1 MRVDIRAKV
10 FTELFNAYK
19 QGAKGLTEQEII
31 ALLGRKKDNKI
42 ISREL
47 QDMKRFNVLDYKKLR
62 FSLKNPE
69 KYHEGEVTRASKGH
83 GFIKFT
89 DLPVNEE
96 NGLEE
101 EAFVRGKDMNGAVPG
116 DKVLMKIIADKD
128 EHNRSQTAVVVAV
141 LEFSSNMLTGIVV
154 DYNGEIRLQPSTFS
168 SPIPIAIVGFGGSEV
183 RVGDKVKF
191 EIRKRGDR
199 HSEHIATITEV
210 FGSSDIAR
218 VSVNAYIEEKQI
230 PTEFPDAVIREAK
243 EIEKRGISD
252 GDKAMRTDLRDL
264 PIFTIDGADTKDID
278 DAISI
283 EKTPKGFKLGVHIAD
298 VSNYVKKGTALDQ
311 EAFKRGTSVYIAD
324 MVIPMLPKEL
334 SNGICSLNPGEERLA
349 FSCLMELDNNGEIG
363 KYRFVKSLIKSRVKG
378 VYSEVNKILA
388 GEADDTIKEKYKEVI
403 NEIPIMNELATI
415 LMKNRENRGAPEID
429 SVESKIICDE
439 NGVCI
444 DIKARD
450 RGISEAIIEEFML
463 AANNC
468 AAKVGMS
475 NHIPFVYR
483 IHEAPTPE
491 KLLMLQDTLTAMGIN
506 PKGINENSSAKDLA
520 RLLKDTKDDPRAMII
535 HRMTLRTMMK
545 AKYSED
551 PVGHFGLVMK
561 EYAHFTSP
569 IRRLADLSI
578 HRILT
583 DYVMGEASKLEKRYT
598 RFSVENSTRASETE
612 VIAVNAERD
621 CEKFYAAEYMKGH
634 VGEQFEGIISGVIN
648 SGIFV
653 ELPNTV
659 EGRIDIF
666 NLPEGEYEVRN
677 GIMLVETLSNT
688 AYSMGDKV
696 KVTLAAVNVGAGQI
710 DFTLDEH
717 IALGSGSNSSNNS
730 NSSDNKD
737 KK

>member
-1 MRVDIRAKV
+1 MRTDIRARV
-10 FTELFNAYK
+10 FTELFRNY
-19 QGAKGLTEQEII
+19 QSGGKGLSEQEILTLI
-31 ALLGRKKDNKI
+31 GKKKDSKV

-47 QDMKRFNVLDYKKLR
+47 QDMKRFNVLNYGKLR

-69 KYHEGEVTRASKGH
+69 KYHEGEVTRAAKGH
-83 GFIKFT
+83 GFIRFCG
-89 DLPVNEE
+89 DSEE
-96 NGLEE
+96 EGGE
-101 EAFVRGKDMNGAVPG
+101 EAFVRGKDMCGAVPG
-116 DKVLMKIIADKD
+116 DRVLMKIIADKD
-128 EHNRSQTAVVVAV
+128 EYNRSQTAVVAAV
-141 LEFSSNMLTGIVV
+141 LEYSSNMLTGIVV
-154 DYNGEIRLQPSTFS
+154 DYNGEIRLQPSTFA
-168 SPIPIAIVGFGGSEV
+168 SPVPLVIVGFGGGDV
-183 RVGDKVKF
+183 RVNDKVKF

-218 VSVNAYIEEKQI
+218 VSVKAYIEEKQI
-230 PTEFPDAVIREAK
+230 PTDFPDSVIREAK
-243 EIEKRGISD
+243 EIEKRGIPSA
-252 GDKAMRTDLRDL
+252 DKAMRTDLRDL

-283 EKTPKGFKLGVHIAD
+283 EKTVKGFKLGVHIAD

-349 FSCLMELDNNGEIG
+349 FSCLMELDNNGEIT
-363 KYRFVKSLIKSRVKG
+363 KYRFVKSLIRSRVKG

-388 GEADDTIKEKYKEVI
+388 GEADEEIKEKYKDVI
-403 NEIPIMNELATI
+403 GQIPVMNELASI
-415 LMKNRENRGAPEID
+415 LIKNRENRGAPEID

-439 NGVCI
+439 NGVCV

-483 IHEAPTPE
+483 IHESPTPE

-520 RLLKDTKDDPRAMII
+520 QLLKDTEDDPRSMMI

-545 AKYSED
+545 AKYSEN

-583 DYVMGEASKLEKRYT
+583 DYVSGEASKLEKRYT

-621 CEKFYAAEYMKGH
+621 CEKFYAAEYMKKHIGQ
-634 VGEQFEGIISGVIN
+634 QFEGVISGVIN

-659 EGRIDIF
+659 EGRIDTF
-666 NLPEGEYEVRN
+666 SLPEGEYEVRN

-688 AYSMGDKV
+688 IYTMGDKV

-717 IALGSGSNSSNNS
+717 IVQ
-730 NSSDNKD
+730 D